1 MMADS
6 RPFNRSMFWRIER
19 RLLSAN
25 RGRVIVILLALGAG
39 AAVSS
44 ALLNLQVDAK
54 RRLTTEFRAF
64 GPNVVI
70 SPREGDSGSNVLSES
85 LLEHV
90 SDHNEAG
97 EVSKA
102 GFLYGLV
109 SASNSKKP
117 QATAKVVLVGYTA
130 SHSHPER
137 VISLSLARYQ
147 EETKILS
154 SDMHCAVGEKLASS
168 LNLQN
173 GGAIQMSSG
182 SASETYSVFVLQPTG
197 GPEDSQV
204 FIDLPSAQRLL
215 AHPNSLSLIQV
226 NVPGTPR
233 QITSFVE
240 KLQANFPGASSR
252 PIRQFTEGEAR
263 IYSRISGILNAT
275 VAVILILT
283 AFCVMAAMTSIAME
297 RRNDVALMKAIGG
310 TARRVL
316 RFFLVEATLL
326 GFVAGV
332 IGAAIGLL
340 ISIYLGKAVF
350 GVASQPRIIVYPV
363 SVLLTVAVA
372 ILGAFP
378 LRRLAAVR
386 PASIFRGE
394 Q

>member
-1 MMADS
+1 
-6 RPFNRSMFWRIER
+6 MFWRIER

>member
-1 MMADS
+1 MTGS
-6 RPFNRSMFWRIER
+6 PPINRSMFWRIER

-54 RRLTTEFRAF
+54 RRLTAEFRAF

-70 SPREGDSGSNVLSES
+70 SPREGSAGRSLLSES
-85 LLEHV
+85 LFDHV
-90 SDHNEAG
+90 PGHGEAG

-102 GFLYGLV
+102 AFLYGLADV
-109 SASNSKKP
+109 SNSKLP
-117 QATAKVVLVGYTA
+117 QTKAKAILVGYDA
-130 SHSHPER
+130 WYAHPER
-137 VISLSLARYQ
+137 VISPALVKY
-147 EETKILS
+147 EEASKRQS
-154 SDMHCAVGEKLASS
+154 SDMRCAVGQKLASS
-168 LNLQN
+168 LNLQQ
-173 GGAIQMSSG
+173 GDPIDIHVG
-182 SASETYSVFVLQPTG
+182 STVKSYSVFVLQPAG
-197 GPEDSQV
+197 GPEDAQIFV
-204 FIDLPSAQRLL
+204 DLKSAQHLF
-215 AHPNSLSLIQV
+215 AHPNALSLIQI
-226 NVPGTPR
+226 NVPGSPR
-233 QITSFVE
+233 QIASFVE
-240 KLQANFPGASSR
+240 GLQRENPDADVA

-332 IGAAIGLL
+332 VGAAAGLL
-340 ISIYLGKAVF
+340 VSIYLGKAVF
-350 GVASQPRIIVYPV
+350 GVASRPRFIVYPV
-363 SVLLTVAVA
+363 SVLLTVVVA

-378 LRRLAAVR
+378 LRRLVAVR

>member
-1 MMADS
+1 
-6 RPFNRSMFWRIER
+6 
-19 RLLSAN
+19 
-25 RGRVIVILLALGAG
+25 
-39 AAVSS
+39 
-44 ALLNLQVDAK
+44 
-54 RRLTTEFRAF
+54 
-64 GPNVVI
+64 
-70 SPREGDSGSNVLSES
+70 
-85 LLEHV
+85 
-90 SDHNEAG
+90 
-97 EVSKA
+97 
-102 GFLYGLV
+102 
-109 SASNSKKP
+109 
-117 QATAKVVLVGYTA
+117 
-130 SHSHPER
+130 
-137 VISLSLARYQ
+137 
-147 EETKILS
+147 
-154 SDMHCAVGEKLASS
+154 MHCAVGEKLASS

>member
-1 MMADS
+1 MK
-6 RPFNRSMFWRIER
+6 
-19 RLLSAN
+19 
-25 RGRVIVILLALGAG
+25 
-39 AAVSS
+39 
-44 ALLNLQVDAK
+44 LQ
-54 RRLTTEFRAF
+54 T
-64 GPNVVI
+64 
-70 SPREGDSGSNVLSES
+70 GDTV
-85 LLEHV
+85 
-90 SDHNEAG
+90 
-97 EVSKA
+97 
-102 GFLYGLV
+102 
-109 SASNSKKP
+109 
-117 QATAKVVLVGYTA
+117 
-130 SHSHPER
+130 
-137 VISLSLARYQ
+137 
-147 EETKILS
+147 KIT
-154 SDMHCAVGEKLASS
+154 V
-168 LNLQN
+168 
-173 GGAIQMSSG
+173 G
-182 SASETYSVFVLQPTG
+182 SASENDSVVVLQPTG

-204 FIDLPSAQRLL
+204 FIDLTRAQRLL

-226 NVPGTPR
+226 NVPGTPQ

-240 KLQANFPGASSR
+240 KLQAEIPDASGR

-263 IYSRISGILNAT
+263 IYNRISGTLNAT

>member
-1 MMADS
+1 MADS
-6 RPFNRSMFWRIER
+6 RQFNSSMFWRIER

-85 LLEHV
+85 LF
-90 SDHNEAG
+90 DHIPDHSIVG
-97 EVSKA
+97 EVGKA
-102 GFLYGLV
+102 AFLYGLV
-109 SASNSKKP
+109 DVSNSNQHLTK
-117 QATAKVVLVGYTA
+117 AKAVLVGYGA
-130 SHSHPER
+130 WYIHPER
-137 VISLSLARYQ
+137 VISPALVRY
-147 EETKILS
+147 EERAKYLN
-154 SDMHCAVGEKLASS
+154 SDMHCAVGQKLASA
-168 LNLQN
+168 LNLQD
-173 GGAIQMSSG
+173 GGTIKIEVGSS
-182 SASETYSVFVLQPTG
+182 SEDDSVFVLQPTG
-197 GPEDSQV
+197 GPEDDQIFV
-204 FIDLPSAQRLL
+204 DLAKAQIILQQPGR
-215 AHPNSLSLIQV
+215 LSLIQI
-226 NVPGTPR
+226 NVPGSPQ
-233 QITSFVE
+233 QIASFVE
-240 KLQANFPGASSR
+240 SLQTEFPDASGR

-263 IYSRISGILNAT
+263 IYNRISGILNAT

-326 GFVAGV
+326 GFVAGI

-363 SVLLTVAVA
+363 SVLLTVVVA

>member
-85 LLEHV
+85 LLEHI

-109 SASNSKKP
+109 SASNPKEP

-130 SHSHPER
+130 SYSHPER

-182 SASETYSVFVLQPTG
+182 SASETYSVFVLQTTG

-204 FIDLPSAQRLL
+204 FIDLASAQRLL
-215 AHPNSLSLIQV
+215 AHPNSLSLVQV